1 MELDMQE
8 ESATRA
14 LCFMCLS
21 FSSGVFVAEHS
32 FAQNELSPL
41 LSNVVWSRH
50 KWVEGTLSR
59 NLIENETSTDD
70 A

>member
-1 MELDMQE
+1 MQE

-21 FSSGVFVAEHS
+21 FFSGVFVAEHS

-50 KWVEGTLSR
+50 K
-59 NLIENETSTDD
+59 
-70 A
+70 